1 MVRRIRSG
9 KALNG
14 HATTC
19 CAALL
24 LRYGTDGGGMHMRY
38 FSSLDLLS
46 THLNY
51 IRERLRSLQPA
62 GPFATT
68 RKSHAWHC
76 IGRQSRHGKLNGL
89 SEMSNGVSRQLEEP
103 HEKSLSIDAF
113 DGSMHAKTRHVA
125 SLLARATS
133 IAPAVVVQWQLST
146 THSRRQSR
154 LLTYTTYPTS
164 HRHSTHPQ
172 RTLLPSSTVSPTSHR
187 AVNLRHALR
196 APV

>member
-1 MVRRIRSG
+1 
-9 KALNG
+9 
-14 HATTC
+14 
-19 CAALL
+19 
-24 LRYGTDGGGMHMRY
+24 MHMRY

-89 SEMSNGVSRQLEEP
+89 LEMSNGVSRQLEEP

-113 DGSMHAKTRHVA
+113 DGSMHAKTQHVA
-125 SLLARATS
+125 SLLLLARAMS

-146 THSRRQSR
+146 MHSI
-154 LLTYTTYPTS
+154 LEKVPTYTMRHNFPPPFNSPAANTTAVLNSKS
-164 HRHSTHPQ
+164 H
-172 RTLLPSSTVSPTSHR
+172 V
-187 AVNLRHALR
+187 
-196 APV
+196 APRR